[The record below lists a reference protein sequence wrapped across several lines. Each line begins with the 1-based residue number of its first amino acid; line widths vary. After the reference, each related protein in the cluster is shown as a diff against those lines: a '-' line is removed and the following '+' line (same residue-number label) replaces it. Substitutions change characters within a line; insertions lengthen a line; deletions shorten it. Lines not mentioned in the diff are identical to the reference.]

1 MKKALGCFGWLIVIS
16 VVISMVTSLLVIAA
30 PLALVVSIF
39 AWWHFNKKGN
49 EKYVTVAKLS
59 TVISALGAVFF
70 IYAINSPTEPE
81 TATAPVEQSS
91 SIEQVDKQPEETT
104 EEVAEQTEET
114 EEDVSEEEAEKEKL
128 REDEEEAL
136 RLEAINHDID
146 EWLDENKSFALGTHE
161 SSTEANPSF
170 AYSLYIM
177 SLEYDGSAL
186 KMQADA
192 GFIDLSDEDKTSVA
206 NSAQN
211 VANVVIGSHE
221 DWESEDYTQR
231 KFLSV
236 FNGKNVLGQSK
247 ILDRQEFS
255 WN

>member
-1 MKKALGCFGWLIVIS
+1 MKKALGCFGWL
-16 VVISMVTSLLVIAA
+16 VVIIMGINLLVLLA
-30 PLALVVSIF
+30 PLALVISIF
-39 AWWHFNKKGN
+39 AWWYFNKKGN
-49 EKYVTVAKLS
+49 EKYVTAAKLS

-70 IYAINSPTEPE
+70 IYAINSSTEPE

-91 SIEQVDKQPEETT
+91 SIEQVDKQPEET
-104 EEVAEQTEET
+104 
-114 EEDVSEEEAEKEKL
+114 EKEKL
-128 REDEEEAL
+128 REDEDEAL

-161 SSTEANPSF
+161 TSTEANPSF

-186 KMQADA
+186 EMQVDA
-192 GFIDLSDEDKTSVA
+192 GFLDLSDEDKTFVA

-211 VANVVIGSHE
+211 VANVVIGIHE
-221 DWESEDYTQR
+221 DWEPEDYNQK

-236 FNGKNVLGQSK
+236 FNGKKVLGRSK
-247 ILDRQEFS
+247 ILDNQEFT

>member
-1 MKKALGCFGWLIVIS
+1 MMEVYMENNESKTVGRRPRRKKGGCLKWLIIIVGALF
-16 VVISMVTSLLVIAA
+16 LLDCCGAI
-30 PLALVVSIF
+30 
-39 AWWHFNKKGN
+39 
-49 EKYVTVAKLS
+49 
-59 TVISALGAVFF
+59 LGA
-70 IYAINSPTEPE
+70 SGDESGT
-81 TATAPVEQSS
+81 
-91 SIEQVDKQPEETT
+91 EETT
-104 EEVAEQTEET
+104 EEVAEQTKET

-146 EWLDENKSFALGTHE
+146 EYLDENKSFALGTHE
-161 SSTEANPSF
+161 TSTEANPSF

-186 KMQADA
+186 KMQTDA
-192 GFIDLSDEDKTSVA
+192 GFIDLSDEDKTFIA

-221 DWESEDYTQR
+221 DWDSEDYTQR

-236 FNGKNVLGQSK
+236 FNGKNALGQSK
-247 ILDRQEFS
+247 ILDNQEFT